1 VYASREGLGET
12 ISKAIGEHYMPRF
25 AGDSLASTI
34 GGKIISVAD
43 RLDTLICFFA
53 AGKIPKGSADP
64 FALRRQANGL
74 LETILHSHW
83 IINVDKLIDFA
94 VDLAATEF
102 GTGRIFTKSRGSGD
116 AKKTT
121 EVPEFDWELAR
132 TSIKEFLIQR
142 LPFVFEISHKNTE
155 INKAVLEIGSPLVD
169 LNRRHMMVHLMY
181 NLRARP
187 EFPNLVEAITRVVNI
202 GDRSVG
208 AKVTEKSFI
217 TEHEKSV
224 YACFKHLDTLLT
236 KPTYYEPLAETE
248 FLKAVEPVNM
258 FFDNVLVNDKDEQV
272 KVNRHALVNYGA
284 SLFEQV
290 CAFKL
295 LSV

>member
-1 VYASREGLGET
+1 
-12 ISKAIGEHYMPRF
+12 
-25 AGDSLASTI
+25 
-34 GGKIISVAD
+34 
-43 RLDTLICFFA
+43 
-53 AGKIPKGSADP
+53 
-64 FALRRQANGL
+64 
-74 LETILHSHW
+74 
-83 IINVDKLIDFA
+83 
-94 VDLAATEF
+94 
-102 GTGRIFTKSRGSGD
+102 
-116 AKKTT
+116 
-121 EVPEFDWELAR
+121 
-132 TSIKEFLIQR
+132 
-142 LPFVFEISHKNTE
+142 
-155 INKAVLEIGSPLVD
+155 
-169 LNRRHMMVHLMY
+169 MY